1 MSGADTTFFIRTMDP
16 KPLTWWRARQNKI
29 DMEPPYQRRGRLW
42 SQTDK
47 AYLIDSI
54 LNGFDIPKLYMA
66 DFTVGEGSSLNKS
79 KLPYAIIDGKQRLEA
94 IFDFFQN
101 KVVLNQDFIYLPN
114 PELKLGGLSYKDLY
128 SNYYE
133 VAEVFEVFPL
143 TIMSVHASTEDPI
156 NELFVRLNRNKP
168 LTGAEIRN
176 AMSGPAP
183 AIIRTI
189 REHDFFANNVAFPFT
204 RGADLNAAAKILQF
218 EFEGKP
224 VDTKKKVLDNFVSSI
239 RLAEH
244 RDHLELA
251 ARRVNE
257 NLTVMSE
264 IFLPKDKLLSS
275 GGLLPVY
282 YWFCRN
288 QLEENYY
295 LVREFLVQFEN
306 KRKNVRSTTSDHTD
320 KAATFVKFDNYNRS
334 TNDLVSHQG
343 RFDILQGLFYEWL
356 EARSMH
362 SLTDDTSKNAGHQN
376 RKAIPEDMHFEIN
389 CMKTGINHAGI
400 KQITH
405 YGNSTTKWSL
415 TVSSLIARIDT
426 GNEAYF
432 IADRVTGKRSY
443 LAVVREANKKPYLK
457 SYADNS
463 WNDSVDKLDTCDDD
477 LRVIG

>member
-1 MSGADTTFFIRTMDP
+1 MSNADTTFFIRTMDP

-66 DFTVGEGSSLNKS
+66 DFTVGEGSSLNKN

-101 KVVLNQDFIYLPN
+101 KVVLNQDFVYLPN

-128 SNYYE
+128 SNHYE
-133 VAEVFEVFPL
+133 IAEIFEVFPL
-143 TIMSVHASTEDPI
+143 TIMSVHASTEEPI

-189 REHDFFANNVAFPFT
+189 RDHEFFIENVAFPFT

-224 VDTKKKVLDNFVSSI
+224 VDTKKKVLDSFVSSI
-239 RLAEH
+239 KLAER

-288 QLEENYY
+288 QIEENYY
-295 LVREFLVQFEN
+295 LIREFLVNFEN
-306 KRKNVRSTTSDHTD
+306 ERKSIRSAISEQTEKNFSTY
-320 KAATFVKFDNYNRS
+320 VKFDIYNRS

-343 RFDILQGLFYEWL
+343 RYEILQDLFYIWL
-356 EARSMH
+356 EKRTQDSEVI
-362 SLTDDTSKNAGHQN
+362 SKTSKNHAPDI
-376 RKAIPEDMHFEIN
+376 IPADMHFQIN
-389 CMKTGINHAGI
+389 CMKTGVNHEGI
-400 KQITH
+400 EQVTH
-405 YGNSTTKWSL
+405 YGNSVAKWSL
-415 TVSSLIARIDT
+415 TVTSLMARIDA
-426 GNEAYF
+426 GREAYF
-432 IADRVTGKRSY
+432 VVDEDTAQRAY
-443 LAVVREANKKPYLK
+443 LAVVREENKKPYLK
-457 SYADNS
+457 TYTNGSWTNS
-463 WNDSVDKLDTCDDD
+463 LEKIGNCDED
-477 LRVIG
+477 LRVLG

>member
-1 MSGADTTFFIRTMDP
+1 MSSADTTFFIRTMDP

-101 KVVLNQDFIYLPN
+101 KVVLNQDFVYLPN

-133 VAEVFEVFPL
+133 IAEIFEVFPL
-143 TIMSVHASTEDPI
+143 TIMSVHASTEEPI

-189 REHDFFANNVAFPFT
+189 RDHDFFINNVAFPFT

-224 VDTKKKVLDNFVSSI
+224 VDTKKKVLDTFVSSI
-239 RLAEH
+239 KLAER

-257 NLTVMSE
+257 NLTVMAE

-288 QLEENYY
+288 QFEEHYY
-295 LVREFLVQFEN
+295 LIREFLVQFEN
-306 KRKNVRSTTSDHTD
+306 ERKGIRSTGADHTD
-320 KAATFVKFDNYNRS
+320 KAFTTFVKFDNYNRS

-343 RFDILQGLFYEWL
+343 RFEILEALFTEWL
-356 EARSMH
+356 GSRNLESPV
-362 SLTDDTSKNAGHQN
+362 TSSSKDHNT
-376 RKAIPEDMHFEIN
+376 IPDDMHFQIN
-389 CMKTGINHAGI
+389 CAKIGTSHTGAE
-400 KQITH
+400 QITH
-405 YGNSTTKWSL
+405 YGNSISKWCLS
-415 TVSSLIARIDT
+415 TNSLIARIEA
-426 GNEAYF
+426 GKEAYF
-432 IADRVTGKRSY
+432 VIDNTTGLRSY
-443 LAVVREANKKPYLK
+443 LAAVREPNKKPYLK
-457 SYADNS
+457 SYADNL
-463 WNDSVDKLDTCDDD
+463 WNDNLDRLEICNED
-477 LRVIG
+477 LRVLG

>member
-1 MSGADTTFFIRTMDP
+1 MDP

-66 DFTVGEGSSLNKS
+66 DFTVGERSSLNKS

-101 KVVLNQDFIYLPN
+101 KVVLNQDFVYLPN

-143 TIMSVHASTEDPI
+143 TIMSVHASTEEPI

-189 REHDFFANNVAFPFT
+189 RDHDFFINNVAFPFT

-224 VDTKKKVLDNFVSSI
+224 VDTKKKVLDSFVSSI
-239 RLAEH
+239 KLAER

-275 GGLLPVY
+275 GGMLPVY

-288 QLEENYY
+288 QLEEYYY
-295 LVREFLVQFEN
+295 LIREFLVQFEN
-306 KRKNVRSTTSDHTD
+306 ERKGIRSIGSDHTD
-320 KAATFVKFDNYNRS
+320 KAFATFVKFDIYNRS

-343 RFDILQGLFYEWL
+343 RFEILQGLFYEWL
-356 EARSMH
+356 EKRELS
-362 SLTDDTSKNAGHQN
+362 SEEQIDQKSTENITPKVVPSDL
-376 RKAIPEDMHFEIN
+376 HFQIN
-389 CMKTGINHAGI
+389 CMKTGISHEGI
-400 KQITH
+400 EQITH
-405 YGNSTTKWSL
+405 YGNSIAKWSL
-415 TVSSLIARIDT
+415 TVASLMARIET
-426 GNEAYF
+426 GKEAYF
-432 IADRVTGKRSY
+432 VIDKKTGQRAY
-443 LAVVREANKKPYLK
+443 LAVVREPHKKPYLK
-457 SYADNS
+457 AYIDNLWS
-463 WNDSVDKLDTCDDD
+463 DSLEEVDACDED
-477 LRVIG
+477 LRVLG

>member
-1 MSGADTTFFIRTMDP
+1 
-16 KPLTWWRARQNKI
+16 
-29 DMEPPYQRRGRLW
+29 MEPPYQRRGRLW

-101 KVVLNQDFIYLPN
+101 KVVLNQDFVYLPN

-128 SNYYE
+128 SNHYDI
-133 VAEVFEVFPL
+133 AEIFEVFPL

-189 REHDFFANNVAFPFT
+189 RDHEFFIENVAFPFT

-224 VDTKKKVLDNFVSSI
+224 VDTKKKVLDSFVSSI
-239 RLAEH
+239 KLAER

-288 QLEENYY
+288 QIEEHYY
-295 LVREFLVQFEN
+295 LIREFLVHFEN
-306 KRKNVRSTTSDHTD
+306 ERKSIRTSVSENTEKNFSTY
-320 KAATFVKFDNYNRS
+320 VKFDIYNRS

-343 RFDILQGLFYEWL
+343 RYEILQDLFYVWL
-356 EARSMH
+356 EKRILESESASKP
-362 SLTDDTSKNAGHQN
+362 SKNQAPGN
-376 RKAIPEDMHFEIN
+376 IPSDMHFQIN
-389 CMKTGINHAGI
+389 CMKSGANHEGIE
-400 KQITH
+400 QVTH
-405 YGNSTTKWSL
+405 YGNSIAKWCL
-415 TVSSLIARIDT
+415 TVNSLMTRIDA
-426 GNEAYF
+426 GKEAYF
-432 IADRVTGKRSY
+432 VIDPDTSQRAY
-443 LAVVREANKKPYLK
+443 LAVVREENKKPYLK
-457 SYADNS
+457 AYSNS
-463 WNDSVDKLDTCDDD
+463 AWTNSLEKITICDED
-477 LRVIG
+477 LRVLG